1 MNQPK
6 EGAHEQQLRQEPSR
20 PREQAPPA
28 GQAPQSR
35 SVLGRWIRLSLDLA
49 LDLLY
54 PRPCAIC
61 GRRLALSERCLCL
74 ECASRLPRYHEEH
87 TCASERLLG
96 SPLIRSLSALSIY
109 HHDEDSHRLITALK
123 YSGYRELAPFIVRTA
138 LSEGRLRPQRGDI
151 DLILPVPIEP
161 QRLAYRGYNQA
172 MLLAEALAV
181 YYGCPARAD
190 YLGRYRGSHSQTT
203 LHRQQRMLNAQ
214 RAFYL
219 TKAALQQGVLQGQ
232 RVLLVDDLL
241 TTGSTLH
248 ALCDLLEEAGV
259 AEVHVFVAA
268 VAIRAV

>member
-1 MNQPK
+1 MRSLPRGEPGVGLLASRAAFLTEHHYIHIARPDAYQSLPDHPHHITILQK
-6 EGAHEQQLRQEPSR
+6 TAAAQHKPRALRQPV
-20 PREQAPPA
+20 A
-28 GQAPQSR
+28 
-35 SVLGRWIRLSLDLA
+35 
-49 LDLLY
+49 
-54 PRPCAIC
+54 
-61 GRRLALSERCLCL
+61 
-74 ECASRLPRYHEEH
+74 
-87 TCASERLLG
+87 
-96 SPLIRSLSALSIY
+96 
-109 HHDEDSHRLITALK
+109 HHHM
-123 YSGYRELAPFIVRTA
+123 V
-138 LSEGRLRPQRGDI
+138 
-151 DLILPVPIEP
+151 
-161 QRLAYRGYNQA
+161 
-172 MLLAEALAV
+172 AEALAQH
-181 YYGCPARAD
+181 YGCPARAD

>member
-1 MNQPK
+1 MRARRI
-6 EGAHEQQLRQEPSR
+6 GAQGQPSR
-20 PREQAPPA
+20 QAPPSELEA
-28 GQAPQSR
+28 TPQGGR
-35 SVLGRWIRLSLDLA
+35 RPPARFHLGRWARLSLDLI

-109 HHDEDSHRLITALK
+109 HHDEDSHRLITSLK
-123 YSGYRELAPFIVRTA
+123 YSGYRELAPFIIRTA

-151 DLILPVPIEP
+151 DLVLPVPIEP
-161 QRLAYRGYNQA
+161 QRLEARGYNQA
-172 MLLAEALAV
+172 MLLAEALAA

-190 YLGRYRGSHSQTT
+190 YLGRYRGSHSQTR

-219 TKAALQQGVLQGQ
+219 NKAALQQRVLQDQ

>member
-1 MNQPK
+1 MSQPK
-6 EGAHEQQLRQEPSR
+6 EGAHEQQPRQEPSR

-35 SVLGRWIRLSLDLA
+35 SALGHWARLSLGLI
-49 LDLLY
+49 LDLFY

-61 GRRLALSERCLCL
+61 GRRLGRSERCLCL

-87 TCASERLLG
+87 TSASERLLG
-96 SPLIRSLSALSIY
+96 SPLIRSLSALTIY
-109 HHDEDSHRLITALK
+109 HHDEDSHRLITSLK

-138 LSEGRLRPQRGDI
+138 LSEGRLHPQPGDI

-161 QRLAYRGYNQA
+161 QRLAYRGHNQA

-214 RAFYL
+214 QAFYL
-219 TKAALQQGVLQGQ
+219 NKAALQQGVLQGQ
-232 RVLLVDDLL
+232 RVLLVDALL